1 MSEVAARQVQSS
13 TLHLD
18 SNCTTFSFGLVQD
31 VDFLF
36 VGFSQELLG
45 TRKCLAPARRRA
57 EGAPD
62 HAEDDLVCHHR
73 HGQPHP
79 PMAPHL
85 HPPGRPGCLLH
96 RRVHTAQDQTA
107 FVLTTIKIVMKY
119 YILLLDMLAAF
130 ASKYKSI
137 IEQNSFKQSKNMVV
151 MHSAI
156 MMISTKAI
164 FESLGCGTTVCSTV
178 WKNKPC
184 LFWVLKR
191 DLTKTTGSLIMS
203 S

>member
-1 MSEVAARQVQSS
+1 M
-13 TLHLD
+13 
-18 SNCTTFSFGLVQD
+18 QD

-85 HPPGRPGCLLH
+85 HPPGRPGRLLH
-96 RRVHTAQDQTA
+96 RWVHTAQDQTA
-107 FVLTTIKIVMKY
+107 FVLTTIKIVIMKV
-119 YILLLDMLAAF
+119 YILLLDMLAAL
-130 ASKYKSI
+130 ANKYKSI
-137 IEQNSFKQSKNMVV
+137 IDQNSFKQS
-151 MHSAI
+151 
-156 MMISTKAI
+156 
-164 FESLGCGTTVCSTV
+164 
-178 WKNKPC
+178 NK
-184 LFWVLKR
+184 LASSKQRFRVR
-191 DLTKTTGSLIMS
+191 NYDLLTR
-203 S
+203 